1 MNEKMR
7 KKEMKFDFG
16 ENRKERK
23 QRHKKKKFSK

>member
-1 MNEKMR
+1 MR

-23 QRHKKKKFSK
+23 QRHKRKKEIKK